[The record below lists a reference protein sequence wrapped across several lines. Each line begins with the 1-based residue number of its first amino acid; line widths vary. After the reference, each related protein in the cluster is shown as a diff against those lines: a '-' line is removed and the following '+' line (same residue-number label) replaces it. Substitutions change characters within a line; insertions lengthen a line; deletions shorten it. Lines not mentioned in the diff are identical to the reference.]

1 MVRIADEFTDLDRGR
16 WLAMQACLV
25 LALVQLDRYAGASRR
40 DADGPG
46 ARTLEHA
53 RRFRRQVED
62 WFCERRPLEDYTQA
76 LAITPTQLNRIC
88 RAAFGR
94 SALQV
99 IHGRLLLEAQHELVH
114 SPAGVGEIGY
124 DLGFDDPMYFTRF
137 FTKRVGMFAARLPR
151 ASPAATASRP
161 FSPCTARRRSG
172 GRHQPRPRSEGGSEP
187 GCTRDQLI

>member
-1 MVRIADEFTDLDRGR
+1 M
-16 WLAMQACLV
+16 
-25 LALVQLDRYAGASRR
+25 LALVRLDRYAGASRR

-62 WFCERRPLEDYTQA
+62 WFCERRPLEGYAQA

-99 IHGRLLLEAQHELVH
+99 IYGRLLLEAQHELVH

-124 DLGFDDPMYFTRF
+124 DLGFDDPTYFTRF
-137 FTKRVGMFAARLPR
+137 FTKRVGCSPLVFRERHRQQQLPGH
-151 ASPAATASRP
+151 SRP
-161 FSPCTARRRSG
+161 VPLAAVLADATNLG
-172 GRHQPRPRSEGGSEP
+172 LGRMAAASQGVPATS
-187 GCTRDQLI
+187 